1 MVAVSPRLDSGTRVR
16 VARGA
21 RNTHPPPPPYCSP
34 YRVSYGSL
42 NPRNTSR
49 LQMRT

>member
-21 RNTHPPPPPYCSP
+21 RTPSYCSP